1 MERKKKYTAPAVLEE
16 FHLETEVRI
25 LAASHVNEPI
35 EEDVEVVSMGQE
47 LGNDNNNWN
56 FTWEN

>member
-25 LAASHVNEPI
+25 LQASHVGDEV
-35 EEDVEVVSMGQE
+35 EFDDVQAMGQD
-47 LGNDNNNWN
+47 LGEDIEFKHEW
-56 FTWEN
+56 

>member
-25 LAASHVNEPI
+25 LAASHVNMEI
-35 EEDVEVVSMGQE
+35 EDDVEVVSMGQDV
-47 LGNDNNNWN
+47 DNNGEW
-56 FTWEN
+56 WSHDW

>member
-1 MERKKKYTAPAVLEE
+1 MEKRPYVSPMITDEIKIEME
-16 FHLETEVRI
+16 GSI

-47 LGNDNNNWN
+47 TEGFN

>member
-25 LAASHVNEPI
+25 LWSSVDVDPKEDFEP
-35 EEDVEVVSMGQE
+35 VETMGQDV
-47 LGNDNNNWN
+47 DNSMTFNH
-56 FTWEN
+56 TWE

>member
-25 LAASHVNEPI
+25 LYASKEVENEDFQ
-35 EEDVEVVSMGQE
+35 EVETMGQ
-47 LGNDNNNWN
+47 DVDVD
-56 FTWEN
+56 FTLEHKWE

>member
-25 LAASHVNEPI
+25 LAQSVIQDDTEI
-35 EEDVEVVSMGQE
+35 ESVGQE
-47 LGNDNNNWN
+47 IVIHEDEEG
-56 FTWEN
+56 FMHYWE